1 MRKLCE
7 NEQFPQ
13 RFELIVLTL
22 SWRRP
27 LSYRNQSIDLLRKSV
42 DWFLYDNGLRH
53 EKLKLCGHC
62 ASLQNFH
69 TRKLGEILVF
79 YAISVILWLVV
90 FRNITSLLS
99 MYQSDSRKK
108 YFQQIFV
115 TFRWSTTFK
124 NKLIN
129 FSWNIVNMHI
139 KNAS

>member
-42 DWFLYDNGLRH
+42 DWFLYDNGLHH

-62 ASLQNFH
+62 AFLQNFH

-99 MYQSDSRKK
+99 MYSQILEKNIFNK
-108 YFQQIFV
+108 YLLLFGEALHLKINSSIFHEI
-115 TFRWSTTFK
+115 
-124 NKLIN
+124 L
-129 FSWNIVNMHI
+129 
-139 KNAS
+139 